1 MLNHHLLRHHRCEK
15 HGSDYMREV
24 RGRPHVEICTYRAD
38 HARNPCR
45 ARAFRF
51 SPYLNSRSGVDI
63 DTLLLIWGDIANNL
77 TTGQISRNRGVRQ
90 GTVTKFL
97 HMVGNAAFHQQEN
110 TDFNFSK
117 LQVGETFIGKRK
129 YNRGKRVRK

>member
-1 MLNHHLLRHHRCEK
+1 MLATHVV
-15 HGSDYMREV
+15 RE
-24 RGRPHVEICTYRAD
+24 RLY
-38 HARNPCR
+38 
-45 ARAFRF
+45 
-51 SPYLNSRSGVDI
+51 SPLFLNSCSGVDI

-97 HMVGNAAFHQQEN
+97 HMVGKAAFHQEN

-117 LQVGETFIGKRK
+117 LQVDETFIGKRK
-129 YNRGKRVRK
+129 YKPWKKGITVEKGSEK